1 MTVGKR
7 VESSDMENFSEDCIT
22 ADDFRFA
29 FRAHPAGVAIVTA
42 DAGDGPVA
50 MTVSSVAS
58 VAIDPPTLMFSASGI
73 SSSTPTIRKAET
85 VVIHLL
91 SSDEVDLAKLCS
103 QKGTPRFGDD
113 VEWGRLPTGEP
124 YYPHATWLRGRVTQ
138 RVEVAGSTLIVVDA
152 IEAKPRPDDP
162 HPDPTPLVYH
172 NRRWHELNGK
182 SAMHES
188 PMAPFCR
195 VYGRDE

>member
-1 MTVGKR
+1 MVIT
-7 VESSDMENFSEDCIT
+7 MERAIT
-22 ADDFRFA
+22 AEEFRHA

-73 SSSTPTIRKAET
+73 SSSTPTIRKAES

-91 SSDEVDLAKLCS
+91 AADDVNLAKLCA
-103 QKGTPRFGDD
+103 QKGSDRFSDS

-124 YYPHATWLRGRVTQ
+124 YYPNATCWLRGRIVESVDVSGSTVIIVEA
-138 RVEVAGSTLIVVDA
+138 VEV
-152 IEAKPRPDDP
+152 KPEFEDDIAD
-162 HPDPTPLVYH
+162 DPTPLVYH
-172 NRRWHELNGK
+172 SRTWHILNNKSELP
-182 SAMHES
+182 A
-188 PMAPFCR
+188 PIAPFCV
-195 VYGRDE
+195 VYGRDD